1 MTPTLRAE
9 LDRIEAFLAGDE
21 GADLG
26 VILAALRGPDDED
39 LRKKSLTIHVRRA
52 AFPRLARKLRFWG
65 VGKLWTLYL
74 PKDAFVM
81 PPSPSLEDVVLHR
94 DHFLSHIR
102 DAAKVLEMDK

>member
-39 LRKKSLTIHVRRA
+39 LRKKNLTIHVRRA
-52 AFPRLARKLRFWG
+52 AFPRLARELRFWG
-65 VGKLWTLYL
+65 VGKLWSLYL
-74 PKDAFVM
+74 PKEAFVVP
-81 PPSPSLEDVVLHR
+81 PPSPVGYHN